1 MRGRTFLILAL
12 VVVAVDVLVP
22 YLILADVASFAA
34 SFLFWSALTLLV
46 ILAAAW
52 HIRHWGEQ

>member
-1 MRGRTFLILAL
+1 

-52 HIRHWGEQ
+52 HIRHWGKE